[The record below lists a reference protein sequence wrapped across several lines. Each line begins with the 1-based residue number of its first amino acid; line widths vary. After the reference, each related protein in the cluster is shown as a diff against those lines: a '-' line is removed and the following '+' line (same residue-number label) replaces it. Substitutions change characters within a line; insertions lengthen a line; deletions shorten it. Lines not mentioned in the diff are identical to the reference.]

1 MDKKTIE
8 LISKVKIIIEN
19 NIKNNNNQEFYIE
32 EQYYSDFDDG
42 FLDINRLRLLG
53 LLYNICIDLNVTYT
67 YIEDK
72 EKYSYYIFKPHKK
85 VWLILYVISINNRII
100 TILFSYFINCF
111 LNINVIFLLII
122 NIK

>member
-53 LLYNICIDLNVTYT
+53 LLDNICMYLSSTLFNKNKNDTIDLRLYDFYNSNYMLAEYT
-67 YIEDK
+67 ITKKKLVIKQYIK
-72 EKYSYYIFKPHKK
+72 
-85 VWLILYVISINNRII
+85 
-100 TILFSYFINCF
+100 F
-111 LNINVIFLLII
+111 LKF
-122 NIK
+122 

>member
-8 LISKVKIIIEN
+8 LIGEVKIIIEN
-19 NIKNNNNQEFYIE
+19 KIKNNNNQEFYIE

-53 LLYNICIDLNVTYT
+53 LLDNICIYLNVTYT

-72 EKYSYYIFKPHKK
+72 EKYSYIYLNHIKK
-85 VWLILYVISINNRII
+85 Y
-100 TILFSYFINCF
+100 
-111 LNINVIFLLII
+111 
-122 NIK
+122 

>member
-53 LLYNICIDLNVTYT
+53 LLDNICIYLNVTYT

-85 VWLILYVISINNRII
+85 VLKKSMVNSLCHQHIQ
-100 TILFSYFINCF
+100 
-111 LNINVIFLLII
+111 
-122 NIK
+122 

>member
-19 NIKNNNNQEFYIE
+19 KIKNNNNQEFYIE

-53 LLYNICIDLNVTYT
+53 LLDNICIYLNVAYT

-72 EKYSYYIFKPHKK
+72 EKYSYYIFKPLKK
-85 VWLILYVISINNRII
+85 VLKKSMVNSL
-100 TILFSYFINCF
+100 CHQH
-111 LNINVIFLLII
+111 
-122 NIK
+122 K